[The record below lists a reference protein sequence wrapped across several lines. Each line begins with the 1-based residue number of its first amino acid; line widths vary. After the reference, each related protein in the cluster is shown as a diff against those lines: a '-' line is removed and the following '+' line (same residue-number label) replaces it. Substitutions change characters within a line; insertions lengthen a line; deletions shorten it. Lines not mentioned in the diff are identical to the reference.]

1 MKWIVVI
8 VLGAVMVASL
18 AVQQGRVTS
27 PKEFVETLANRPEVG
42 GRFEDNATG
51 RFDATVFLFT
61 CIILAPIAGLA
72 LILVL
77 AITLMALEGTVFQ
90 VSRRVGVPD
99 GLTAVFVMGACVG
112 LAWSQTDVWLP
123 RSIRLIGMIARAWVV
138 STT

>member
-1 MKWIVVI
+1 MKWIAVI
-8 VLGAVMVASL
+8 ALGVVMVASL
-18 AVQQGRVTS
+18 ADQDGRVTS
-27 PKEFVETLANRPEVG
+27 PKEFVESLANRPEVG

-72 LILVL
+72 LLLVL
-77 AITLMALEGTVFQ
+77 AIMLMALEGTVFQ

-99 GLTAVFVMGACVG
+99 GLTAVFVMGAGVG
-112 LAWSQTDVWLP
+112 LAWSQTELWLP

>member
-1 MKWIVVI
+1 MKWIAVI

-18 AVQQGRVTS
+18 AVHQGRVTS
-27 PKEFVETLANRPEVG
+27 PTEFVESLANRPEVG
-42 GRFEDNATG
+42 ERFEDNATG

-72 LILVL
+72 MILIL

-112 LAWSQTDVWLP
+112 LAWSHTELWLP

>member
-1 MKWIVVI
+1 MKWIAII
-8 VLGAVMVASL
+8 VLGAVMVGSL
-18 AVQQGRVTS
+18 AVQHGRVTT
-27 PKEFVETLANRPEVG
+27 PKEFVESLANRPEVG
-42 GRFEDNATG
+42 GRFEDDAAG

-72 LILVL
+72 MILVL
-77 AITLMALEGTVFQ
+77 AIMLMALEGTVFQ

-99 GLTAVFVMGACVG
+99 GLTAVLVMGACVG